1 MTNIDIE
8 IGKQH
13 VVIFSQHVFRPVNM
27 TTSNWLK
34 FWKAVKDID
43 IEKGFNVKDEEIK
56 VRDAVIVDL
65 QNELQAKADY

>member
-13 VVIFSQHVFRPVNM
+13 VVIFSQHIFRPHDITV
-27 TTSNWLK
+27 TQWLK